1 MWCYLRLFRLKEK
14 LQINIF
20 SQNHISLMK
29 RNKAPFLKYI
39 ILFRGLETPFI
50 CVLFLAKK
58 LRLAL
63 FDENIWGL

>member
-1 MWCYLRLFRLKEK
+1 
-14 LQINIF
+14 
-20 SQNHISLMK
+20 MK

-58 LRLAL
+58 LLLAL
-63 FDENIWGL
+63 FDENIWGLYYRGGEVPPSL